1 MMMLTWLLVEF
12 IGKIGSTGE
21 TTKLVSTA
29 QVLIRGLQACWVS
42 LEGSISVGVIL
53 VCAALRQLVEV

>member
-1 MMMLTWLLVEF
+1 MMMLTRLLVEF

-21 TTKLVSTA
+21 TTKLVTAA

-42 LEGSISVGVIL
+42 LEGSVSVGVIL
-53 VCAALRQLVEV
+53 VSAALQLVEV